1 MLLRAAETPKKQEAR
16 LLFREESLVGKKLS
30 SCPAGRERD
39 DNQECW
45 VAVSTRA
52 FGEKL
57 QSKGVQS
64 PDESVPELQEEF
76 LKLLRVLAK
85 GEELPG
91 VTSAHAMKWGCAF
104 RKEVIKDRSLLDT
117 ENGIGA
123 CGDYCV
129 ESLAEGALLS
139 AHDLANKILKAK

>member
-1 MLLRAAETPKKQEAR
+1 MIGDQVPGRC
-16 LLFREESLVGKKLS
+16 F
-30 SCPAGRERD
+30 AGRERV

-45 VAVSTRA
+45 VAVSTKS

-57 QSKGVQS
+57 QAKGVNS
-64 PDESVPELQEEF
+64 PDEAVPQLQEEF
-76 LKLLRVLAK
+76 LKLLRILAK

-104 RKEVIKDRSLLDT
+104 RKEVIKDRSLLDV

-139 AHDLANKILKAK
+139 AHHLAGQILEAK